1 MLKNVPEQENG
12 RERIALERVERA
24 VPPDL
29 RQGLQILLAQSADPH
44 AVLLRTEIFCDRH
57 PDRFQHI
64 ASIPFGLQSLLAVF
78 SSSEFLSD
86 DVLQYPDWLLTIL
99 ESGWLHRVR
108 THVEMM
114 AELES
119 WLTTADGVPKPVRMA
134 SFRRRQ
140 ILRIMLRDVLGF
152 AALSEITDEISNVAD
167 ALLDVTYRRLRLD
180 LIARHGTPRLPN
192 GEECGFSVLGLGK
205 LGANELNYSSDIDLI
220 FFYEGDGQTDGENP
234 ISNREFFKKIS
245 TRLTDLL
252 GTHTPEGFCYR
263 VDLRLRPDGRLGEVC
278 ISVDAA
284 KKYYAERS
292 RDWELQ
298 MLIKAR
304 VVAGERGPGSAFLE
318 WVQPMIYSTTVDFL
332 AIEAMSETRERINEK
347 LSARR
352 RATGLD
358 IKLSRGG
365 IRDIEF
371 LVQCLQR
378 VHGGRAAWL
387 RNSATLMAL
396 VRLRDKDL
404 LSDSEYSR
412 LASAYLFLRNLE
424 HRLQFA
430 ADRQTHTLP
439 DRPDQL
445 DLFARR
451 MPLPLMNGNPTG
463 GELRRLVNLH
473 LEQVHEIYQRVVH
486 AQQPI
491 YYTQQAL
498 TPNPLADASPLA
510 DSPAEEERFQA
521 GASNL
526 IRFLD
531 QRAPGLAAVV
541 ARARLGGSQAAF
553 EHFLEHVLKRND
565 WLKALDED
573 AVLAGYLCDVFQHSP
588 HFAEHLVRT
597 PEYFE
602 ELRSLRARGP
612 SSTPYGEVMPLLE
625 DIREVRRYYLQQ
637 MFRVQCESIC
647 LSTPVFDTLERT
659 SQLADAAIAACYRIA
674 IAQTLAVRGPETPG
688 YQPSTQMMVIALGRL
703 GMQEFDLGSDA
714 DLVFVLPDE
723 DLPELHFWT
732 RVAEK
737 MVALLGSYTGIG
749 TMFAVD
755 TRLCPNG
762 KGGALVQS
770 ESAYRDYFSSKA
782 EAWEGIAYMK
792 TRAIAGDTER
802 ATAFLEEIQKIDWR
816 RYGQGGRSRKELMQ
830 MRMRLEKEQSAGN
843 PLKTAAGG
851 YYDID
856 FALMYLRLRGAGMF
870 YKVLNTPRRI
880 EVVEQMG
887 HLDSSDAAFLRDAA
901 TFYRAVDH
909 GLRIISGHSAGDLPT
924 AETQLR
930 LLTRLAS
937 RWMPEHLH
945 DQPLAEELMQI
956 QDRTRAF
963 FNHLFGDQ

>member
-1 MLKNVPEQENG
+1 MLNQASTLDAT
-12 RERIALERVERA
+12 RERLALERVERT
-24 VPPDL
+24 VSPEL
-29 RQGLQILLAQSADPH
+29 RQGLQILLSQSADPRH
-44 AVLLRTEIFCDRH
+44 ALLRIETFCDRH
-57 PDRFQHI
+57 PGDFQHI
-64 ASIPFGLQSLLAVF
+64 VSIPFGLQALLAIF
-78 SSSEFLSD
+78 SNSDFLSEE
-86 DVLQYPDWLLTIL
+86 VLQHPDWLLVIL

-108 THVEMM
+108 TNVEMS
-114 AELES
+114 AELEG
-119 WLTTADGVPKPVRMA
+119 WLTTADGVPKPVRLA

-140 ILRIMLRDVLGF
+140 LLRILLRDVLGF
-152 AALSEITDEISNVAD
+152 AGLSEITDELSNIAD
-167 ALLDVTYRRLRLD
+167 ALMDVTYRRLRLD
-180 LIARHGTPRLPN
+180 LAARYGEPRLAN
-192 GEECGFSVLGLGK
+192 GEPCGFSVLSLGK
-205 LGANELNYSSDIDLI
+205 LGGNELNYSSDIDLL
-220 FFYEGDGQTDGENP
+220 FLYEGDGQTDGGAP
-234 ISNREFFKKIS
+234 ISNLEFFKKLS
-245 TRLTDLL
+245 TRLAELL
-252 GTHTPEGFCYR
+252 GTHTADGFCYR

-278 ISVDAA
+278 TSLDAA
-284 KKYYAERS
+284 RNYYAQRA

-304 VVAGERGPGSAFLE
+304 TAAGDPGPGAAFLE
-318 WVQPMIYSTTVDFL
+318 WVQPMIYSTSLDFS

-352 RATGLD
+352 RTSGLD

-387 RNSATLMAL
+387 RNSSTLLAL

-412 LASAYLFLRNLE
+412 LASAYNFLRHLE
-424 HRLQFA
+424 HRLQVA
-430 ADRQTHTLP
+430 DDRQTHTLP
-439 DRPDQL
+439 DRPEML
-445 DLFARR
+445 SLFARR
-451 MPLPLMNGNPTG
+451 MPLALMNGNPTG
-463 GELRRLVNLH
+463 DELRRLVNLH
-473 LEQVHEIYQRVVH
+473 LEQVQEIYQRVVY

-498 TPNPLADASPLA
+498 TPNPNADPAPLA
-510 DSPAEEERFQA
+510 EVSGEEERYTA
-521 GASNL
+521 GVSNL

-531 QRAPGLAAVV
+531 QLAPGLAAVV
-541 ARARLGGSQAAF
+541 ARARLGRSQPAF
-553 EHFLEHVLKRND
+553 EHFLEQALKREE
-565 WLKALDED
+565 WLKALDTD
-573 AVLAGYLCDVFQHSP
+573 AVLAGYLCDIFQHSP
-588 HFAEHLVRT
+588 YFAEQLVRA

-602 ELRSLRARGP
+602 ELRTLRTRGP
-612 SSTPYGEVMPLLE
+612 STTLFGEVLPLLE

-637 MFRVQCESIC
+637 MFRLQSESIC
-647 LSTPVFDTLERT
+647 LSAPVFSTLERM
-659 SQLADAAIAACYRIA
+659 SQLADGALAACYRIA
-674 IAQTLAVRGPETPG
+674 VRQTLASRGPGSREYLPAN
-688 YQPSTQMMVIALGRL
+688 QMMVIALGRL

-714 DLVFVLPDE
+714 DLVFVIPDE

-737 MVALLGSYTGIG
+737 LVALLSSYTGIG
-749 TMFAVD
+749 SIFAVD

-762 KGGALVQS
+762 RGGALVQS
-770 ESAYRDYFSSKA
+770 ESAYREYFSSRA

-792 TRAIAGDTER
+792 TRAVAGDTDR
-802 ATAFLEEIQKIDWR
+802 ATRFLAEIQNIDWR
-816 RYGQGGRSRKELMQ
+816 RYGQSGRSRKELLQ
-830 MRMRLEKEQSAGN
+830 MRLRLEKEQGANN

-870 YKVLNTPRRI
+870 FKVLNTPQRI

-887 HLDSSDAAFLRDAA
+887 HLDPNDAAFLRDAA

-909 GLRIISGHSAGDLPT
+909 GLRIISGHSEGNIPT
-924 AETQLR
+924 AESQLR
-930 LLTRLAS
+930 MLTRLVS

-945 DQPLAEELMQI
+945 DQPLAVELLQI

-963 FNHLFGDQ
+963 FAHLFGDN

>member
-1 MLKNVPEQENG
+1 LLNQSPTPEQN
-12 RERIALERVERA
+12 REQLALERV
-24 VPPDL
+24 L
-29 RQGLQILLAQSADPH
+29 RSVSPEFRSGLQILLAQSADPH
-44 AVLLRTEIFCDRH
+44 SALLRTESFCDRH
-57 PDRFQHI
+57 PGHFQHI

-78 SSSEFLSD
+78 SSSDFLTEE
-86 DVLQYPDWLLTIL
+86 VLQNPDWLLTIL
-99 ESGWLHRVR
+99 ESGWLHRIR
-108 THVEMM
+108 TGVEMM

-119 WLTTADGVPKPVRMA
+119 WLTTADGVPKPVRLA

-140 ILRIMLRDVLGF
+140 ILRILLRDVLGF
-152 AALSEITDEISNVAD
+152 AALSEITDELSNVAD

-180 LIARHGTPRLPN
+180 LIARHGTPRLPS
-192 GEECGFSVLGLGK
+192 GDECGFSVLALGK
-205 LGANELNYSSDIDLI
+205 LGANELNYSSDIDLL
-220 FFYEGDGQTDGENP
+220 FLYQGDGQSDGENS

-252 GTHTPEGFCYR
+252 ATHTAEGFCYR

-278 ISVDAA
+278 ISLDAA
-284 KKYYAERS
+284 KKYYSSRA

-298 MLIKAR
+298 MLLKAR
-304 VVAGERGPGSAFLE
+304 VAAGERPPGRDFLE
-318 WVQPMIYSTTVDFL
+318 WVQPMIYSTTLDFS

-347 LSARR
+347 LNARR
-352 RATGLD
+352 RSQGLD

-387 RNSATLMAL
+387 RNSATLLAL

-412 LASAYLFLRNLE
+412 LASAYLFLRHLE

-430 ADRQTHTLP
+430 SDRQTHTLP
-439 DRPDQL
+439 DRPDL
-445 DLFARR
+445 LALFARR
-451 MPLPLMNGNPTG
+451 MPLNLLNGNPTAE
-463 GELRRLVNLH
+463 ELRRLVNLH
-473 LEQVHEIYQRVVH
+473 LEHVQEIYQRVIY

-491 YYTQQAL
+491 YYTQQTL
-498 TPNPLADASPLA
+498 TPNPLADPSPLA
-510 DSPAEEERFQA
+510 DPADDRFSA

-531 QRAPGLAAVV
+531 QRAPGFAATL
-541 ARARLGGSQAAF
+541 ARARLGRSQPAF
-553 EHFLEHVLKRND
+553 EHFLESTLKRD
-565 WLKALDED
+565 EWIKALDSD
-573 AVLAGYLCDVFQHSP
+573 PILAGYLCSVFRHSP
-588 HFAEHLVRT
+588 YFAEQLVRT

-602 ELRSLRARGP
+602 ELRTLRARGP
-612 SSTPYGEVMPLLE
+612 STTNYAEVLPLLE

-637 MFRVQCESIC
+637 MFRLQAESIC
-647 LSTPVFDTLERT
+647 LSTPVFDTLVRT
-659 SQLADAAIAACYRIA
+659 SELADAVIGACYHIA
-674 IAQTLAVRGPETPG
+674 IRLTAAARGPDSPG
-688 YQPSTQMMVIALGRL
+688 YQPARQMMVIALGRL
-703 GMQEFDLGSDA
+703 GMTEFDLGSDA
-714 DLVFVLPDE
+714 DLLFILPDE

-737 MVALLGSYTGIG
+737 IVALLGAYTGLG
-749 TMFAVD
+749 TIFAVD

-762 KGGALVQS
+762 RGGALVQS

-782 EAWEGIAYMK
+782 EAWEGIAFMK
-792 TRAIAGDTER
+792 TRAIAGNTDR
-802 ATAFLEEIQKIDWR
+802 ATRFLEEIQKIDWR
-816 RYGQGGRSRKELMQ
+816 RYGQSGRSRKELLQ
-830 MRMRLEKEQSAGN
+830 MRLRLEKEQSAAN

-870 YKVLNTPRRI
+870 FKVLNTPRRI

-887 HLDSSDAAFLRDAA
+887 HLDSNDAAFLRDAA
-901 TFYRAVDH
+901 TFYRALDH
-909 GLRIISGHSAGDLPT
+909 GLRLISGHSEGTLPT
-924 AETQLR
+924 AEAQLR
-930 LLTRLAS
+930 LLTRLVS

-945 DQPLAEELMQI
+945 DQPLPVELLQI
-956 QDRTRAF
+956 QNRTRTF
-963 FNHLFGDQ
+963 FDHLFNDN